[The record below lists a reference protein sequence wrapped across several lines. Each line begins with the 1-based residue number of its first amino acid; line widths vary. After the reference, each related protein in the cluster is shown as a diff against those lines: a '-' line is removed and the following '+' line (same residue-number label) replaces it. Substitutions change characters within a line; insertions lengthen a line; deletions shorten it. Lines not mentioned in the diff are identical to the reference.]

1 MIPDFPNARQA
12 MFEIWSRALFAGLN
26 GTDPLMSEIP
36 VRVQKE
42 GNAAFVS
49 GNEME
54 YKKLSVRSSFPMRD
68 AEGMQLDEFLN
79 NAFEL
84 GASLAREQAKGMF
97 KKLAEPSPHMMA
109 VNFERPLKFQQ
120 VLETWGKMEMSFG
133 DDGKPVWPTIF
144 LGNDLHAEFR
154 IKMPEW
160 LKDPEF
166 KRQIEELISRK
177 RKEFDEREA
186 RRRLVE

>member
-1 MIPDFPNARQA
+1 MRRSFR
-12 MFEIWSRALFAGLN
+12 ETRWS
-26 GTDPLMSEIP
+26 T
-36 VRVQKE
+36 
-42 GNAAFVS
+42 
-49 GNEME
+49 
-54 YKKLSVRSSFPMRD
+54 KKLSVQSSFQVRD

-84 GASLAREQAKGMF
+84 GASFAREQSKGMF
-97 KKLAEPSPHMMA
+97 QKLAEPSPHTMA
-109 VNFERPLKFQQ
+109 VDFELPLKFQQ
-120 VLETWGKMEMSFG
+120 VLETWGKMEISFG

-166 KRQIEELISRK
+166 KRHIEELISRK

>member
-1 MIPDFPNARQA
+1 
-12 MFEIWSRALFAGLN
+12 
-26 GTDPLMSEIP
+26 
-36 VRVQKE
+36 
-42 GNAAFVS
+42 
-49 GNEME
+49 
-54 YKKLSVRSSFPMRD
+54 MRD

-84 GASLAREQAKGMF
+84 GASFARNNRKGCS
-97 KKLAEPSPHMMA
+97 KKLAEPSPHTMA
-109 VNFERPLKFQQ
+109 VDFELPLKFQQ
-120 VLETWGKMEMSFG
+120 VLKTWGKMEISFG
-133 DDGKPVWPTIF
+133 DDGKPVWPTIPE
-144 LGNDLHAEFR
+144 GNDLHAEFR

-166 KRQIEELISRK
+166 KRHIEELISRK